1 MVSSLMQHEWVSP
14 YFLGSSDPKEADIGL
29 FGLCWDGTSSFK
41 PGSRFAGSAVR
52 ESSQGMEEFSFYQQ
66 ASLMDIKYTDYGDL
80 FLPRG
85 KKIEFS
91 PLSKVP
97 SVKLLLL
104 GIFPLDMAANICWLT
119 P

>member
-66 ASLMDIKYTDYGDL
+66 ASLMDIKYTD
-80 FLPRG
+80 
-85 KKIEFS
+85 
-91 PLSKVP
+91 LS
-97 SVKLLLL
+97 L
-104 GIFPLDMAANICWLT
+104 IHI
-119 P
+119 